1 MLFKFLKLNVH
12 MRKIASLLSVLML
25 VCALAFGQNRA
36 VSGTVRDANGNP
48 IPFATITV
56 VGTNT
61 ATQADASGNFTLK
74 NVASNARLTI
84 TATGFAGQTVASSSN
99 LSTVTLTRTENQ
111 LSEVVVTA
119 LGVRRQPKE
128 LGYSTARIS
137 NTELTQARVTNIATG
152 LAGKVSGLQINTTNS
167 GVSPTTRVTLR
178 GNRSILGN
186 NQALLV
192 VDDIPTP
199 I

>member
-48 IPFATITV
+48 VPFATVTV

-61 ATQADASGNFTLK
+61 ATQADQNGNFTLN
-74 NVASNARLTI
+74 NVADNTRLTI
-84 TATGFAGQTVASSSN
+84 SATGFTAQTVAASGD
-99 LSTVTLTRTENQ
+99 LSAISLVRSEGQ

-119 LGVRRQPKE
+119 LGIRR
-128 LGYSTARIS
+128 
-137 NTELTQARVTNIATG
+137 
-152 LAGKVSGLQINTTNS
+152 
-167 GVSPTTRVTLR
+167 
-178 GNRSILGN
+178 NRN
-186 NQALLV
+186 
-192 VDDIPTP
+192 
-199 I
+199 